1 MSDYKALCERLRHQ
15 SEEAYLAGYCD
26 DADHLTEARVAIESL
41 QKQLEEARG
50 WLRGYSGHKPT
61 CDLLKH
67 MSGVRCTCGLEAAL
81 AADAGKP

>member
-1 MSDYKALCERLRHQ
+1 MSDYKALCERLRT
-15 SEEAYLAGYCD
+15 ELCDEAA
-26 DADHLTEARVAIESL
+26 TAIESL